1 MTETTPELDTDLAV
15 REAMNDRLD
24 ALASSPDRQPT
35 READRAALA
44 TLEARGLGAAERE
57 RLRGLVQRA
66 ESTPAVDPADAAG
79 DEAAQKKYLADLS
92 ALRGWFVEWAKTA
105 RVAVK
110 RKDYLI
116 RLGLA
121 KRKASAKAGGD
132 TEPDVEPVDD

>member
-1 MTETTPELDTDLAV
+1 MRLRGRAALGAKRGACGGELPRARREAPAGGVSGLTEATPELDTDLAV

-57 RLRGLVQRA
+57 HLRGLVQRA
-66 ESTPAVDPADAAG
+66 ESTSAVDPADAAG

-92 ALRGWFVEWAKTA
+92 ALRG
-105 RVAVK
+105 
-110 RKDYLI
+110 
-116 RLGLA
+116 
-121 KRKASAKAGGD
+121 
-132 TEPDVEPVDD
+132 